1 MTSAIQLREYQGHG
15 IKSVFAA
22 IEQGIWNPIAAMPT
36 GAGKTV
42 VASWLADK
50 AVKQGK
56 RVVFVVDR
64 LSLVKQ
70 TSKKFDS
77 YGIGHGTVQG
87 SNERVKPWEK
97 VQIAVAQSL
106 THRDWP
112 DADLIIVD
120 ECHAIH
126 KAVADRIEQARK
138 QRESGEKVIVVG
150 LTATPLTK
158 GLGKLYGGVVSTITT
173 KQLTSE
179 GFLVPFRVYAAS
191 EPDMTSVQPRAGEW
205 TKKDASKQAMPIV
218 GDCVEEYLRH
228 AAGKKFI
235 AFGCD
240 VKHCEEMHRQFLEA
254 GVITELFTY
263 RTDETTRDAL
273 VEEFGKPDSRVRG
286 LISVSA
292 LSKGFDVPDVEVI
305 IMARPLR
312 SSLAEHIQILG
323 RGLRPY
329 PGKTECIV
337 LDHSGNCFRFWDDM
351 HAFFE
356 QGAMDLDDGV
366 KKARQKTQARERKPA
381 KCPTC
386 SHIHDPLPACPSC
399 GHIYKKPRSV
409 EHVEGTLQEV
419 AAKAK
424 KPAPTLE
431 AKRIFHAELRQYAA
445 ETKKT
450 NGWVLAKFQEKFK
463 EWPPRNELPPIEAS
477 PETRSWITSRN
488 MAWAAAKKKIAG
500 RRK

>member
-1 MTSAIQLREYQGHG
+1 MSVAIQLREYQGRG
-15 IKSVFAA
+15 IKNLFAA
-22 IEQGIWNPIAAMPT
+22 IAQGLWNPIASLPT

-42 VASWLADK
+42 VASWLASK
-50 AVKQGK
+50 AVQQGK

-87 SNERVKPWEK
+87 SNERVKPWEQ
-97 VQIAVAQSL
+97 VQIAVAQTLS
-106 THRDWP
+106 HRDWP

-120 ECHAIH
+120 ECHAVH
-126 KAVADRIEQARK
+126 KAVAERIQQAREE
-138 QRESGEKVIVVG
+138 RENGRKVIVVG

-158 GLGKLYGGVVSTITT
+158 GLGKLYGGVVSTTTT
-173 KQLTSE
+173 KQLTDD
-179 GFLVPFRVYAAS
+179 GFLVPFRVYGAS
-191 EPDMTSVQPRAGEW
+191 EPDMTGVETRAGEW
-205 TKKDASKQAMPIV
+205 TRKDASKHAMPII

-228 AAGKKFI
+228 GQGKKFI

-240 VKHCEEMHRQFLEA
+240 VKHCEEMQRQFLEA

-273 VEEFGKPDSRVRG
+273 VEEFEKPESRVRG

-305 IMARPLR
+305 IMARPLKN
-312 SSLAEHIQILG
+312 SLAEHIQILG

-337 LDHSGNCFRFWDDM
+337 LDHSGNCFRFWDEM
-351 HAFFE
+351 HSFFE
-356 QGAMDLDDGV
+356 QGASELDDGT
-366 KKARQKTQARERKPA
+366 KKPRAKSQARERKPA

-386 SHIHDPLPACPSC
+386 AHIHDPLPTCPSC
-399 GHIYKKPRSV
+399 GHVYKQPRSI
-409 EHVEGTLQEV
+409 EHVDGTLQEV
-419 AAKAK
+419 AGKAK
-424 KPAPTLE
+424 KPAPTVE
-431 AKRIFHAELRQYAA
+431 AKRRFHAELRQYAV
-445 ETKKT
+445 ERKKS
-450 NGWVLAKFQEKFK
+450 NGWVLAKFREKFND
-463 EWPPRNELPPIEAS
+463 WPPRNELPATEPTV
-477 PETRSWITSRN
+477 ETRKWIQSRN
-488 MAWAAAKKKIAG
+488 MAWSKAKAKAARA
-500 RRK
+500 